1 MLATV
6 ASASPHGMYG
16 KLIMV
21 ECDMTNGLPS
31 MTIVGLAGKTVDE
44 SKDRIRS
51 ALRHVGVKLP
61 ARRVTINLAPADIPK
76 DGTALDAAIA
86 VAILAASKTIDPAR
100 IATCL
105 IVGELGLD
113 GSLRAVRGI
122 LAILGNLPA
131 DIDTVIIPSG
141 NAHEAQMLQVPQTVY
156 SAKSL
161 RDIYYHFAGTLSL
174 PRLKQARPKIKLA
187 EPETDFS
194 DINGQEQ
201 AKRALI
207 IAAAGHHNVLLKGPP
222 GTGKTMLAK
231 ALVGILPGLEHQEL
245 LEIMTIY
252 SVSKHRGY
260 DYRRLGRPYRNP
272 HHSASPVAIIGG
284 GKDVSPGEVSLAHH
298 GVLFLDEL
306 PEYNRML
313 LESLRQ
319 PMEDKT
325 VTIARASDTI
335 TYPANF
341 MLIATQNPC
350 PCGYYN
356 SPDHFCSCTPS
367 QIDKYQKR
375 ISGPLLDRFDL
386 VLEVNPID
394 RKIHLASSRSSN
406 GGSSS
411 SIRSQVEVARSVQYS
426 RYGAPMTNALLSG
439 RQIQRY
445 CPLSP
450 QVLDYFQAAS
460 EQLKLSMRAM
470 NRSLKVARTIADLAS
485 CAQIDVAHIAEA
497 LQYRQRSVE

>member
-1 MLATV
+1 
-6 ASASPHGMYG
+6 
-16 KLIMV
+16 
-21 ECDMTNGLPS
+21 MTNGLPS

-61 ARRVTINLAPADIPK
+61 PRRITINLAPADVPK

-86 VAILAASKTIDPAR
+86 VAILAAGKAFDPAR
-100 IATCL
+100 AAHCL

-113 GSLRAVRGI
+113 GGLRAVRGI
-122 LAILGNLPA
+122 LAILNHLPPG
-131 DIDTVIIPSG
+131 IDTVIIPQSNVG
-141 NAHEAQMLQVPQTVY
+141 EARMLPIPQTVCP
-156 SAKSL
+156 AKSL
-161 RDIYYHFAGTLSL
+161 RDIYYHFAGTIPLS
-174 PRLKQARPKIKLA
+174 RLKHVPPRPRVI
-187 EPETDFS
+187 EPDTDFT
-194 DINGQEQ
+194 DIYGQEQ
-201 AKRALI
+201 AKRALL
-207 IAAAGHHNVLLKGPP
+207 IAAAGHHNVLMKGPP

-231 ALVGILPGLEHQEL
+231 ALVGILPVLEHQEL

-252 SVSKHRGY
+252 SVSKHRNY
-260 DYRRLGRPYRNP
+260 DYQQLARPYRNP
-272 HHSASPVAIIGG
+272 HHTASPVAIIGG

-306 PEYNRML
+306 PEYNRLL

-319 PMEDKT
+319 PVEDKV
-325 VTIARASDTI
+325 VTIARANDTV

-341 MLIATQNPC
+341 MLVATQNPC
-350 PCGYYN
+350 PCGYYT
-356 SPDHFCSCTPS
+356 SPDHACTCTPA

-394 RKIHLASSRSSN
+394 RKIHLAPAHSAGAATSKSL
-406 GGSSS
+406 
-411 SIRSQVEVARSVQYS
+411 RSQVETARQLQYD
-426 RYGAPMTNALLSG
+426 RYGPPLTNALLSN

-445 CPLSP
+445 CVLSKKA
-450 QVLDYFQAAS
+450 LGYFQTAS

-470 NRSLKVARTIADLAS
+470 NRSLKVARTIADIS
-485 CAQIDVAHIAEA
+485 RSPSIEIAHLSEA
-497 LQYRQRSVE
+497 LQYRQRPME